1 MHLQVK
7 LGIIPLYCLHQSLNY
22 DSRFQ
27 FLPYLTPQRLFWRF
41 PRLHLP
47 PRKFPAILIIAIPPL
62 SGKYSPLTVMNNRCY
77 DLYLFHFLSSQSIS
91 NSLPESSTVTS

>member
-22 DSRFQ
+22 DSSFQ
-27 FLPYLTPQRLFWRF
+27 LLPNLTPQRLLRTF
-41 PRLHLP
+41 PGLHFAS
-47 PRKFPAILIIAIPPL
+47 RKLPAILIIAISPL